1 MGPSPRTPT
10 SHHRMWRRFI
20 PPGRLVRFVRLVG
33 CSRKPDAAIGR
44 DEAVDACAGGGA
56 TCAVS
61 KLSGFATRKKNTAN
75 EKHSERFSAEELRQA
90 AAGTP
95 HSMRSTVTIDLHLTL
110 TPTKT
115 PTDTHRAN
123 REPTPITHTS
133 TRPSPFPPLE
143 ASDAPE
149 LRFRKPRSH
158 RQATGDRRQATGRP
172 GGLTPARVLGRLGR
186 KLPISNRSVINGGPG
201 NRKRARPR
209 SMAALRRCSALGFW
223 IKFT

>member
-61 KLSGFATRKKNTAN
+61 KLSGLRLAR
-75 EKHSERFSAEELRQA
+75 KHSKRETQRAKQSVQRELRQA

-95 HSMRSTVTIDLHLTL
+95 HSTRSTVTIDLHLTL

-158 RQATGDRRQATGRP
+158 RQATGDRRQGGRV
-172 GGLTPARVLGRLGR
+172 A
-186 KLPISNRSVINGGPG
+186 
-201 NRKRARPR
+201 
-209 SMAALRRCSALGFW
+209 
-223 IKFT
+223 